1 MESVNNQSLKYQIP
15 RQAFLGIAVAML
27 IIFVVTAL
35 TSYWNARSN
44 WHDRVTWTVNE
55 LRWSIDQAKSQSS
68 ADLEVIIAHA
78 GQNPHIT
85 HISMLSGNTTLVSSR
100 RSADANA
107 IPYSKIQAEL
117 ALDKRAEIIT
127 TDSNWGLYTSYTPIV
142 STTPDRTE
150 PLILVVNYDYSATG
164 SLLIKQLSA
173 LLIVMLL
180 LCLALYSLAKQQT
193 KKLLLKPLGYIAQ
206 KALSA
211 HKRNYR
217 DAINVPANKE
227 LTIVA
232 SAVNEMQ
239 RRVKVTIDDLEHN
252 QLLYRIFAN
261 ALPQACAMVKMDG
274 AIVTTFGPDD
284 TLFASVIPD
293 SRIMD
298 YVPNHSDIM
307 LINKIRDCHGM
318 HKTLH
323 AEVNIGTEDM
333 PVHYDFSFT
342 PVTEPVV
349 GEPVTLITAQNIS
362 QRKTHEQTLSL
373 LASVFESREAIA
385 ITNANNQIIRVNQEF
400 CRVTGYSEA
409 DLIKCNP
416 DSYASTKHDSRF
428 WETIWAE
435 VLLNGSWVGELT
447 IQTRDGVS
455 IPIRQTVS
463 TVRNGQGVVENF
475 VIVFSDISEQK
486 KTMAL
491 VRYHA
496 NFDTL
501 TDLPNRRL
509 FMNQLTRS
517 MSQAARHKYYCAL
530 IFVDLDNFKQI
541 NDSYGHPVGDQVLLQ
556 IASRLKS
563 RIRKED
569 FVARLSGD
577 EFVILVNQLDNDEP
591 SSAGKALQIAN
602 TILKEIRLPIATN
615 QHNFLTTASIGI
627 TLFSGMEKTGYD
639 IMRES
644 DTAMYQSKTNGRNHI
659 SFFSRDMQAKVKNT
673 LHLAHRISQ
682 AIDNQEFSLFYQPQF
697 NEYNDMVGMEA
708 LVRWQDETGE
718 SVVPPSEFIPV
729 AEQNGKIVALGDFIL
744 RQALKDLKLM
754 IEMGLPDT
762 FGRVAINI
770 SPRQFLDGDFE
781 SRIRSAIHAT
791 GVPPARVELE
801 ITESSLMDHGENSQ
815 QVLENLKNM
824 GFSFAIDDFGTGYSS
839 LAYLKSL
846 PIDKL
851 KIDQYFVRDIATNQS
866 DAQIVKTII
875 SMAKAM
881 GLHVIAEGVET
892 KSQLDFLRENECAE
906 FQGYYFS
913 KPLSFNELVSTYFI
927 DK

>member
-1 MESVNNQSLKYQIP
+1 MTKTKHASLQKHVQRLTFWSTSLAMLVVLIVSAGIGYWNTQSKWQDTITWTLNDLSWEITQGQ
-15 RQAFLGIAVAML
+15 RQATDNFDA
-27 IIFVVTAL
+27 
-35 TSYWNARSN
+35 Y
-44 WHDRVTWTVNE
+44 
-55 LRWSIDQAKSQSS
+55 
-68 ADLEVIIAHA
+68 IAHA
-78 GQNPHIT
+78 SQNPQISHINL
-85 HISMLSGNTTLVSSR
+85 LSGNRVISTFSR
-100 RSADANA
+100 DNA
-107 IPYSKIQAEL
+107 PVAAYSGIQAEL
-117 ALDKRAEIIT
+117 AADQNAQIIIA
-127 TDSNWGLYTSYTPIV
+127 DSYSGLYTSYTPVLSDISSNSIPLLLVLNYDFSSDWVLLLQQLAGLIV
-142 STTPDRTE
+142 VMMLITLALHILSKQ
-150 PLILVVNYDYSATG
+150 LVQILV
-164 SLLIKQLSA
+164 
-173 LLIVMLL
+173 
-180 LCLALYSLAKQQT
+180 
-193 KKLLLKPLGYIAQ
+193 LKPLGVIAQ
-206 KALSA
+206 KVLSA
-211 HKRNYR
+211 QKRNYADPIQVR
-217 DAINVPANKE
+217 GKKEFVLVAN
-227 LTIVA
+227 
-232 SAVNEMQ
+232 AVNEMQ

-274 AIVTTFGPDD
+274 TIVTNFGPDD
-284 TLFASVIPD
+284 TLFASVAPG

-298 YVPNHSDIM
+298 YVPNHTDILM
-307 LINKIRDCHGM
+307 INKIRDCHGM
-318 HKTLH
+318 RKTLH
-323 AEVNIGTEDM
+323 AEVNIGTEDT

-362 QRKTHEQTLSL
+362 QRKIHEQTLSL
-373 LASVFESREAIA
+373 LASVFESREAIV
-385 ITNANNQIIRVNQEF
+385 ITNANNQIIRINQEF
-400 CRVTGYSEA
+400 CRVTGFDESE
-409 DLIKCNP
+409 LIQCNP
-416 DSYASTKHDSRF
+416 DTYASSKHDSKF
-428 WETIWAE
+428 WDTIWNE

-447 IQTRDGVS
+447 IQTRSGVT

-463 TVRNGQGVVENF
+463 TVRNAQGVVDNF

-486 KTMAL
+486 KTMAM

-556 IASRLKS
+556 IASRLKA

-577 EFVILVNQLDNDEP
+577 EFVILVNQLADDEP
-591 SSAGKALQIAN
+591 TSAGKALQIAN
-602 TILKEIRLPIATN
+602 TILQEIRLPIATD

-673 LHLAHRISQ
+673 LHLAHRISH

-708 LVRWQDETGE
+708 LVRWESDTGE
-718 SVVPPSEFIPV
+718 SLPPSEFIPV

-754 IEMGLPDT
+754 IDMGLPDT

-801 ITESSLMDHGENSQ
+801 ITESSLMDHGETSQ

-892 KSQLDFLRENECAE
+892 KSQLDFLRENDCAE

-913 KPLSFNELVSTYFI
+913 KPLSFNDLVGTYFM
-927 DK
+927 KK